1 MTEMNETVQLLLN
14 HKSVRHYTTDPVP
27 EIVRDQIIA
36 CAQMAPSSSN
46 MQAYSIIEIHDP
58 SIREGLMAISGG
70 QRWVIAAPMLLVF
83 CADLQRAKRYFKG
96 LDPDVLGNTEL
107 FTVSVIDAALAAQKA
122 LIAAQALGL
131 GGVIVGGIRNDVAGV
146 SSLLKLPEL
155 VFPAF
160 ALCLGYP
167 AVEPEQKPRLPMDVI
182 LRQDHY
188 EIPDEAERMA
198 AYDEKMQRYYAERET
213 GAHQERWSERCGLL
227 VTDKR
232 RDEVDEFL
240 KKAGFLQQD

>member
-1 MTEMNETVQLLLN
+1 MNETVRLLLN
-14 HKSVRHYTTDPVP
+14 HKSIRHYTGDPVP
-27 EIVRDQIIA
+27 EDVRDQIIS

-46 MQAYSIIEIHDP
+46 MQAYSIIEVQDP
-58 SIREGLMAISGG
+58 LIREGLMMISGG
-70 QRWVIAAPMLLVF
+70 QRWVKAAPLLLVF
-83 CADLQRAKRYFKG
+83 CADLQRAKRYFKS
-96 LDPDVLGNTEL
+96 LDHDVLGNTEL

-131 GGVIVGGIRNDVAGV
+131 GGVIVGGIRNDVARV
-146 SSLLKLPEL
+146 SELLKLPEL

-160 ALCLGYP
+160 AVCLGYP
-167 AVEPEQKPRLPMDVI
+167 AAEPDLKPRLPKDVI

-188 EIPDEAERMA
+188 EIPGEAERMA
-198 AYDEKMQRYYAERET
+198 AYDEAMQRYYAERET
-213 GAHQERWSERCGLL
+213 GAHQETWSERCGLL

-232 RDEVDEFL
+232 RDEVDDFL